1 MGKLN
6 FPNYELFDDFD
17 KAYENFIQ
25 KVMAVIDNLA
35 RSKNKRIKVT
45 SQVWFGAEIMEK
57 IIRGKLFKKLKKSR
71 LHAVKDNWKQG
82 MRHKN

>member
-6 FPNYELFDDFD
+6 FSNYELFDDFD

-57 IIRGKLFKKLKKSR
+57 IIRDKLFKKLKKSR